1 MTADDIRVNFLLALD
16 RNEEVTVSGFEA
28 EFIESNLDRFSF
40 SPKQRVVI
48 DKLMAKYG
56 TAINFDPDRPKLAE
70 RAAAE
75 EARWNRDPKR
85 VQARAPRPANFLKP
99 EFRAKAAFVARPRPP
114 RPTAHIKEELRRSE
128 GQPWRLS
135 WYPVKPGTVIR
146 NGSRLEDHWI
156 DYATGVFN
164 DCPFLEAGDKIE
176 YEHYTDIHG

>member
-1 MTADDIRVNFLLALD
+1 MTADDIRANFLLALD
-16 RNEEVTVSGFEA
+16 RSDEVTVSGFEA

-40 SPKQRVVI
+40 SPKQRMVI
-48 DKLMAKYG
+48 DKLMAKYEV
-56 TAINFDPDRPKLAE
+56 AINFNPDRPKLAE
-70 RAAAE
+70 RAAK
-75 EARWNRDPKR
+75 EAAAWNRDPNR
-85 VQARAPRPANFLKP
+85 VVARAPRPSFLKP
-99 EFRAKAAFVARPRPP
+99 GFAVKAGFVARPRPP

-164 DCPFLEAGDKIE
+164 DCPFLEAGDVVE
-176 YEHYTDIHG
+176 YDHYTDIHG